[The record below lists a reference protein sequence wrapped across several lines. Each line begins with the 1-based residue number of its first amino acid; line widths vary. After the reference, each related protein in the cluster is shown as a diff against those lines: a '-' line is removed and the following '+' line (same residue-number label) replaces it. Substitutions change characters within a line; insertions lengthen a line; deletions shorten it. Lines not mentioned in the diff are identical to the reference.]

1 MAQTIVGMNDAK
13 AVKRYSGNLAV
24 DVGRKGYFTRKY
36 MSKGEVP
43 TRPIQ
48 QLTDLELDAGE
59 QITYDLSMQL
69 SMQPIEGDKELHG
82 KEEKLEFFTDVVYI
96 DQMRGG
102 ADCGGRMTRKRTLHD
117 LRKIAKARST
127 DWWARV
133 FDELIFM
140 YLSGARG
147 VDTDRTFLYPTTYT
161 GFANNSLTTPDSAH
175 IVYGGA
181 ATSSAT
187 MVTTDTMTTAPIDK
201 AVAYAG
207 MMGGGGPAYAETP
220 QLQRCDIDGEEMFLC
235 IMNEWQA
242 YNLRRNTTTNDWAD
256 IQKAIATA
264 IGKESEFMKGG
275 MGIWNNVVLQKHPA
289 VIQFSNYG
297 AGANVGAARALFLGL
312 QAGVIAFGSP
322 GQDLRFGWFEEG
334 RDNNNRVVI
343 STHTIWGFKK
353 ATFNGID
360 FGVVVIDTAATKP

>member
-264 IGKESEFMKGG
+264 IRKESEFMKGG